1 MLHASVFKEILLNG
15 LVVLVLPRHDIPKV
29 SMQLFYNVG
38 SKDESIGL
46 WSQDKKKWINECG
59 IAHFIEHM
67 IFKGTE
73 KLSESDINE
82 LTAQLSAYCNAST
95 SHDCTAYQ
103 FDAPTH
109 HWHEFFPVLADC
121 MKNCTFKQEYINSEL
136 KAVVQEIKMYNDD
149 YVSVLIEKM
158 MGAIFSDHPYH
169 HPVIGYK
176 QDLWNLTHDNLRS
189 FYQKHYGPNNAV
201 LVVVGDVDPAD
212 VFKRARDCFEA
223 IPPLEDYV
231 KKEFTH
237 TSDITMQ
244 NVVLHRDVQQPVV
257 LYCWEVPGARAQQ
270 DYLFDIMSWI
280 TGAGKGAR
288 LYNRL
293 VTEMGIA
300 TELQSFVYDLFDRGL
315 FFLYV
320 QPRTVEDIDAI
331 RKIILEEMEKL
342 RTKEISD
349 EELRRAR
356 KKTEMDFLN
365 LSEDNQKQAY
375 LLGKSYLATG
385 DENYLLRYCEYP
397 QENIKKE
404 LLQMFKKYFSPS
416 LMHSGQV
423 LPLSA
428 HDKELWLEQQKKSD
442 EEDARILAGI
452 VRSESIAQA
461 DYANGIAVVQPRPFS
476 YPKAQKIDLSNGL
489 KVLYYHKPEL
499 GKIDLIMD
507 LKAKH
512 YYDPIDKQGMGMFLA
527 DLLQEGTKHYSSQA
541 LATEL
546 ESYGMELNTFPGQ
559 FGMTMLSGDLRK
571 GLELLTEVIT
581 SPTFEPEAIE
591 RIRTQLITELKMFW
605 DSPREF
611 ASQLVREIVY
621 KGHPYS
627 QNMMGTELSLKGI
640 TRDDLI
646 AAHQRYLT
654 PRGGR
659 LAIVGDLS
667 GQDIKKIL
675 EETLGTWQG
684 AEIAD
689 IEFPKLAP
697 TQHLIVNYPINRDQ
711 VVLCYGGLSVDR
723 FDEDYD
729 SLLLFDQ
736 IFTGGVLGAMNSRLF
751 ELRERTGLFYTIGGS
766 LLAGVGR
773 QPGMVYI
780 KTIVSND
787 RLQEAELAIE
797 AVIEEAAENFVQD
810 ELIEAQLAVI
820 NSLVDNFATNRQMA
834 TTFIFI
840 DKYDLPDDYFD
851 VRVNQIMSVPAGGV
865 RDVVKKYLNIQRLAK
880 VRAGRVGEGS

>member
-1 MLHASVFKEILLNG
+1 MFHATVFKEILLNG

-38 SKDESIGL
+38 SKDEGIGL
-46 WSQDKKKWINECG
+46 WNEARKKWINECG

-67 IFKGTE
+67 IFKGTD

-82 LTAQLSAYCNAST
+82 ITAQLSSYCNAST

-109 HWHEFFPVLADC
+109 HWHEFLPILADC
-121 MKNCTFKQEYINSEL
+121 MKNCTFKQEHINSEL
-136 KAVVQEIKMYNDD
+136 KAVIQEIKMYNDD

-158 MGAIFSDHPYH
+158 MGSIFRDHPYG

-176 QDLWNLTHDNLRS
+176 QDLWNLTHDNLKS
-189 FYQKHYGPNNAV
+189 FYQRHYGPNNAV

-212 VFKRARDCFEA
+212 AFKRARECFES
-223 IPPLEDYV
+223 IPLLENYQ
-231 KKEFTH
+231 KKEFNH
-237 TSDITMQ
+237 TVDISAQ
-244 NVVLHRDVQQPVV
+244 DVVIHRDVQQPVV
-257 LYCWEVPGARAQQ
+257 LYCWEIPGMRAKQ
-270 DYLFDIMSWI
+270 DYLFDVMSWVV
-280 TGAGKGAR
+280 GAGKGAR
-288 LYNRL
+288 LYNKL
-293 VTEMGIA
+293 VTELGIA
-300 TELQSFVYDLFDRGL
+300 TELQTFVYDLFDHGL
-315 FFLYV
+315 FLIYV
-320 QPRTVEDIDAI
+320 QPRSLKDVDAI
-331 RKIILEEMEKL
+331 RTIILEEIEKL
-342 RTKEISD
+342 RTQEISD

-375 LLGKSYLATG
+375 LLGKTYLATG
-385 DENYLLRYCEYP
+385 DENYLLKYCDYP
-397 QENIKKE
+397 EDKIKKE
-404 LLQMFKKYFSPS
+404 LHQMFKTYFASS
-416 LMHSGQV
+416 LMHSGKV
-423 LPLSA
+423 LPLSEQ
-428 HDKELWLEQQKKSD
+428 DKALWLEQQKKSD
-442 EEDARILAGI
+442 EEDARILGGI
-452 VRSESIAQA
+452 VREAGVEGAQ
-461 DYANGIAVVQPRPFS
+461 YANGIAVLQPQPFK
-476 YPKAQKIDLSNGL
+476 YPKAQKIELSNGL
-489 KVLYYHKPEL
+489 KVLYYHKPDL

-512 YYDPIDKQGMGMFLA
+512 YFDPIDKQGLGVFLA
-527 DLLQEGTKHYSSQA
+527 DLLQEGTQKYSAQE

-559 FGMTMLSGDLRK
+559 IGMTMLSGDMHK
-571 GLELLTEVIT
+571 GLEILTEVIT
-581 SPTFEPEAIE
+581 KPSFKPDAVE
-591 RIRTQLITELKMFW
+591 RIRTQLLAELKMFW

-627 QNMMGTELSLKGI
+627 QNMMGTTEALQAI
-640 TRDDLI
+640 TRDDLV

-659 LAIVGDLS
+659 IAIVGDLS
-667 GQDIKKIL
+667 GYDVKAVL
-675 EETLGTWQG
+675 EETLGTWTG
-684 AEIAD
+684 AEIED
-689 IEFPKLAP
+689 MKFPALAP
-697 TQHLIVNYPINRDQ
+697 TPHVTVNYPINRDQ

-723 FDEDYD
+723 FHEDYD

-766 LLAGVGR
+766 LLAGVNR
-773 QPGMVYI
+773 QPGMVYV

-787 RLQEAELAIE
+787 RLQEAEQAIE
-797 AVIEEAAENFVQD
+797 FVVNEAAENFIQD
-810 ELIEAQLAVI
+810 ELIESQLAIV

-834 TTFIFI
+834 ATFIFM

-851 VRVNQIMSVPAGGV
+851 VRIGQIMAVPAEEV
-865 RDVVKKYLNIQRLAK
+865 REVVKKYLNTNHLAK
-880 VRAGRVGEGS
+880 VRIGRVGK